1 MDTEDLKYQ
10 IAELYERALFLEKD
24 NDGVHPVSVIQSVK
38 SIIGI
43 NHNKPLNNLLH
54 FCDGYLSTLN
64 RRDFESQ
71 DFSDVPEVITFSDF
85 ELSLKNKDFSKASKS
100 VCSLMKVS
108 DSKHIIEFL
117 LEFSIKYNLDCFK
130 SIWSVYKMML
140 FLNGEGIMKNIFFCI
155 DQILLEDKKIE
166 LNALD
171 VCEFDLKQ
179 YKYKQ
184 DDFLLFMTSFLILE
198 EDLVRKENIRKY
210 IKSNISKKIKFNNH
224 VDDLIDNRLY
234 INRERMW
241 INEFASSL
249 DRNSINSNLL
259 LTLESCRGALKVCN
273 TEQREVVWCNLSK
286 YLESNGFK

>member
-10 IAELYERALFLEKD
+10 IAELYERALFLEKE
-24 NDGVHPVSVIQSVK
+24 NDGTHPVSVVQSVK

-117 LEFSIKYNLDCFK
+117 LEFSIKYDLGCFM

-140 FLNGEGIMKNIFFCI
+140 FLKGEGIMKSIFFCI
-155 DQILLEDKKIE
+155 DQILLENKKIE

-184 DDFLLFMTSFLILE
+184 DDFLLFMTSFLISK

-224 VDDLIDNRLY
+224 VDDLIDNSFY

-273 TEQREVVWCNLSK
+273 KEQREVVWCNLSK
-286 YLESNGFK
+286 YLECNGFK